1 MFKKILVP
9 LDGSEYAEKIGGFVA
24 GLARPLGA
32 EIVLLAV
39 VDPAEIRLPEAMA
52 APGHPVPGHAPYD
65 KPGYEHPAPGISS
78 RGGKPEVSPGF
89 GTQVVDRAVE
99 FARNYLAREVERLD
113 ASGVPATSHV
123 AVGQPADEIVRYA
136 REAHVDMIAM
146 ATHRESALARGVL
159 GSITDRVLHSSSV
172 PVLAVHPKSASAFAG
187 NAGAPN
193 VIIVP
198 LDGSPLSEAAVPVA
212 LDIAEACASD
222 VVFIMAVRF
231 PYYGVSGPGIEYYAG
246 DYGIAEQRREALEYL
261 SRFVQMAESKGL
273 KARAHAA
280 IGNAAFR
287 IIEEAESLQ
296 GAMIVMTTHGS
307 GGFKRWV
314 IGSVTDKVV
323 RSAGM
328 PVLVLPPKVEAP
340 VFDRPAASVPATV
353 GGRGR

>member
-39 VDPAEIRLPEAMA
+39 VDPAEVRLPEAMPD
-52 APGHPVPGHAPYD
+52 PGHSVPGHAPYD
-65 KPGYEHPAPGISS
+65 RPGYEHPAPGITS
-78 RGGKPEVSPGF
+78 RGAKPDVSPGF

-99 FARNYLAREVERLD
+99 FARNYLTREVERLD

-136 REAHVDMIAM
+136 RDAHVDMIAM

-159 GSITDRVLHSSSV
+159 GSVTDRVLHSSSV
-172 PVLAVHPKSASAFAG
+172 PVLAVHPKNAGAFAG

-193 VIIVP
+193 IVIVP

-212 LDIAEACASD
+212 LDIADACASD
-222 VVFIMAVRF
+222 VVFIRAVRF

-273 KARAHAA
+273 KASAHGA

-296 GAMIVMTTHGS
+296 GAMVVMTTHGS

-323 RSAGM
+323 RSAGL
-328 PVLVLPPKVEAP
+328 PVLVLPPKVESPA
-340 VFDRPAASVPATV
+340 FDRPAASVPATV
-353 GGRGR
+353 GGKGR